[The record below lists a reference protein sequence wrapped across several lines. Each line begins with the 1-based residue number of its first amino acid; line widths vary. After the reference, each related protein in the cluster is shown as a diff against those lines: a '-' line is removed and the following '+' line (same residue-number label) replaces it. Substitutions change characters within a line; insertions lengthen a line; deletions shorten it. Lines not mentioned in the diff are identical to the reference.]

1 VPDRLSGSRTTNVS
15 EDAEAATLDHYKQQA
30 AERAAELVCSG
41 MVVGLGTGSTATYAT
56 RRLAELLR
64 ARLLRDIVGVP
75 TSRATAVVAGQ
86 LGIPLLT
93 GNVATQVDLT
103 IDGADEVSAEFHL
116 IKGGGG
122 ALLREKIVAES
133 SRRLVIVV
141 DESKLSPNLGTRAPL
156 PVEVVQF
163 GWHPLAEYLRA
174 LGADVTLRAHSGGE
188 PFVTD
193 QGNYILDCAFGQIL
207 NPGTLAA
214 SIRARAGIVEH
225 GMFIGLTSDVIVAGV
240 RGVRHLSASNAAA
253 GSHGARPEPVNLP
266 RGSQPQ

>member
-1 VPDRLSGSRTTNVS
+1 LLS
-15 EDAEAATLDHYKQQA
+15 
-30 AERAAELVCSG
+30 
-41 MVVGLGTGSTATYAT
+41 
-56 RRLAELLR
+56 
-64 ARLLRDIVGVP
+64 
-75 TSRATAVVAGQ
+75 
-86 LGIPLLT
+86 

-103 IDGADEVSAEFHL
+103 IDGADEVSPEFHL

-141 DESKLSPNLGTRAPL
+141 DESKLSPKLGTRAPV

-163 GWHPLAEYLRA
+163 GWPRVAEYLQA
-174 LGADVTLRAHSGGE
+174 LGADVTLRRHQSGA
-188 PFVTD
+188 PFTTD
-193 QGNYILDCAFGQIL
+193 QNNFILDCAFGRIL

-225 GMFIGLTSDVIVAGV
+225 GMFIGLTSDLIVAGV
-240 RGVRHLSASNAAA
+240 RGVRHLSACSAPA
-253 GSHGARPEPVNLP
+253 GSHRTRPEPGNSP